1 MNNLKNI
8 FDAAAIAERQALTL
22 KLVKHDTNLNNHT
35 AALMWVTKFVKNTTT
50 DGERFMKADRLASE
64 LEDIDR
70 CHRSAGFMWEGLG
83 HRRQHATNN
92 LKALVIEEGG
102 VELWETFNREL

>member
-1 MNNLKNI
+1 MNNLNNI
-8 FDAAAIAERQALTL
+8 LSAAAIADRQARTL
-22 KLVKHDTNLNNHT
+22 KLVKHDTHHNNHT
-35 AALMWVTKFVKNTTT
+35 SALMWVAQFVRNTTT
-50 DGERFMKADRLASE
+50 NAERFMKADGIANE

-70 CHRSAGFMWEGLG
+70 CHRSAGWMWEGLS

-102 VELWETFNREL
+102 AELWETFNREL